1 MRSRPPRKHSLQLT
15 AVGVLL
21 LTLLLN
27 LHAEESRIRNPY
39 GLTEDEIEGL
49 LVRSPQFRDFAEF
62 FSDLLLNTEVDRK
75 AALAVYQPIR
85 RLNMHQRVMP
95 SELGSPYRR

>member
-49 LVRSPQFRDFAEF
+49 LVRSPEFRDFAD
-62 FSDLLLNTEVDRK
+62 STC
-75 AALAVYQPIR
+75 IS
-85 RLNMHQRVMP
+85 VML